1 MDLVFI
7 VLGLGGIGVFAFIWF
22 VRGAM
27 NAERRRLELEKEAW
41 NEINEKTRKANN
53 SLRSD
58 PDRRKRVR
66 DRFNN

>member
-7 VLGLGGIGVFAFIWF
+7 VLGLGGIGVFAFVWF

-27 NAERRRLELEKEAW
+27 NAEKRRMELEKEAW
-41 NEINEKTRKANN
+41 NEVARKTREANN
-53 SLRSD
+53 ALRND

-66 DRFNN
+66 DRFN